1 MDLVMKAI
9 DGHVKRAIDTDGN
22 EIYYEEIESGEGTEC
37 SSS

>member
-9 DGHVKRAIDTDGN
+9 DGNVKRAVDTDGN
-22 EIYYEEIESGEGTEC
+22 EIYYEDIESSEGTEC